1 MHRGVL
7 RNRKSE
13 GGRYIVW
20 CEMVERERGWREK
33 EGGGERGGTD
43 AEEAAHQ
50 AEDSKSENAEPDI
63 KTPANPINLKNSHV
77 GLEERWK

>member
-1 MHRGVL
+1 VHRGVL
-7 RNRKSE
+7 RKRKSE
-13 GGRYIVW
+13 GGRYIAW
-20 CEMVERERGWREK
+20 CEVVERKRGR
-33 EGGGERGGTD
+33 GERGGTD